1 MTKRQLIDDIRRY
14 NTSAQ
19 AQFLEQF
26 DEEALQQYLDALQG
40 AANKRLRYGR
50 ITPEKPAR
58 FRMVS

>member
-14 NTSAQ
+14 NTTAQ

-26 DEEALQQYLDALQG
+26 DDDALQQYLEALQG
-40 AANKRLRYGR
+40 AANKRLRYAKLA
-50 ITPEKPAR
+50 PDKPSR